1 MRVSSNFSRTSFD
14 GITGGSACL
23 AWPGEM
29 VQVQIADSLRNGL
42 KYGQHLEEFAVAS
55 WARRLRLA
63 GDEYLDARPRRPC
76 REVLR

>member
-1 MRVSSNFSRTSFD
+1 
-14 GITGGSACL
+14 
-23 AWPGEM
+23 M
-29 VQVQIADSLRNGL
+29 VQVQISDSLLNGL

-63 GDEYLDARPRRPC
+63 ADEYLDARPRRPC